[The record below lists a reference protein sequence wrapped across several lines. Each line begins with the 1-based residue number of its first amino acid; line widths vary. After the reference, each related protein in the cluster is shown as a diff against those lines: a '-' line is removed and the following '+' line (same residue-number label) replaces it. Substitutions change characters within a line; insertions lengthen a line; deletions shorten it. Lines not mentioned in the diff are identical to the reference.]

1 MTDSDLQLA
10 EVTRLVT
17 ILGGENA
24 SKDKKKALQ
33 DLTRLAA
40 LATHQSALS
49 QVFDKLLVVLKPL
62 LGDRTL
68 RAQAIAC
75 LGQVG
80 NSSVSCFD
88 ALVKW
93 QLAVLVQSKQADK
106 RALRLSQLSDFAI
119 ASIKCW
125 PTSPS
130 SKHHEMPFLHAHAP
144 SILTHSWN
152 LLDLKSLDSLASPLL
167 AITSTLATHVPS
179 ALISLSSHLV
189 RAFILWGSQEV
200 SDDVTE
206 RFSNC
211 AALLA
216 PLLRLATPSFL
227 ETATK
232 MLQEFASVPLVPPMP
247 SKKGTGAVSAGD
259 ANFASSAASPS
270 SSNPSATSD
279 ATSSATVVGGALSTA
294 ASTQDAEWRAPQI
307 SPGIAS
313 AVSLIRSLV
322 EGIGSSVWRDSKLVF
337 SLAVSLFA
345 TAREVHR
352 TNHTFSHR
360 YQWDVACTQLLA
372 SLSELNTS
380 PRVPWDPRTLSLYSF
395 WFAEHL
401 TTFPAM
407 RVSKLFT
414 LLNAHIRFLS
424 NYACSQ
430 PALPSNMTPFWATEV
445 LALRSI
451 GRNRELAVLVH
462 RMHSLIIAQWPLDF
476 DTCDWIPSTILSHL
490 KHETG
495 ADDNDAA
502 KSKPDQSLE
511 TLALLDVHLL
521 TSLYKRFSQSPP
533 FTSYFSEAKTQRLA
547 IEAGRNGLKRTLEVF
562 ELSKLTKQSPAL
574 QAAIVQLLS
583 SLVILGDISLCE
595 TLSSK
600 QDTTNIE
607 WERLLDSNLQSDTL
621 KAALQLVRSLASA
634 PIASTSS
641 NGSTAEVTK
650 IDPTKAQKLVYAVLD
665 ALMEADP
672 SVRLD
677 AANTMLSIST
687 LNSKHSTGSKRS
699 LLLDEESC
707 LAIYDQL
714 VLFGSL
720 ADSSEPVR
728 VILTRLL
735 VQIGRKGLHQL
746 GRSNRAER
754 FFPNWSG
761 LVPLALDALHPLSL
775 GSFSEQGTTLSYFGK
790 SEFASVLAL
799 TTEAGLSQSA
809 FDQALTSILDITRV
823 GTKLSVPWV
832 DNLPALTRSSAF
844 SDGNEKSAVDE
855 PSAHSASFELAFSA
869 FVTQRLV
876 RYSTAAKEHWA
887 TWEACIF
894 AILTKLKPSF
904 ANAKEFL
911 SFLESNLMLKDA
923 DTHNGAD
930 MMIAARRRLSWLEK
944 FEKTVSAAS
953 PGLLA
958 LPTLSSHPAAQ
969 FFKNNYHVCA
979 DWFVGVRK
987 QTLRFSLK
995 YGTSSDVLRHAFV
1008 RLSHLLQQAT
1018 QSGPN
1023 FFPETPEYYALIL
1036 SITEGLIEKAD
1047 ADSLLALHSFV
1058 SARPLAN
1065 PQASVNAK
1073 RLHVS
1078 LLEVIR
1084 AALLQSS
1091 SNFEAALQVYRSIP
1105 AAEPTADLT
1114 AMVTE
1119 NTNRCIMA
1127 LGSWKEVSSVTSPV
1141 DAPPEAA
1148 VSFNLR
1154 SISSK
1159 SFASLLKSIA
1169 DPMASWTA
1177 QRLTEVQGS
1186 QHKILQQFSL
1196 EPPHNSQS
1204 FGAFIDAALY
1214 EAAVAVKAYP
1224 TADRGAMK
1232 KALENLE
1239 VMASPFVS
1247 SASSNRSTHDLN
1259 FLVEKLQVLR
1269 VVTDSLA
1276 HVDNPSFG
1284 AQNLKSLSL
1293 PSLTHLLTLSGLI
1306 YGQEVRL
1313 VYLIEL
1319 TALKDDDESHNRA
1332 RSSEAAAGHTG
1343 SPGLPVCPMIIN
1355 KCTLL
1360 ISVKINYYQDL

>member
-1 MTDSDLQLA
+1 M
-10 EVTRLVT
+10 TRL
-17 ILGGENA
+17 LALLSGENA

-40 LATHQSALS
+40 LATHQSAFS
-49 QVFDKLLVVLKPL
+49 QVFDKLLVALKPL

-68 RAQAIAC
+68 RAQAISC

-80 NSSVSCFD
+80 NSSASCFES
-88 ALVKW
+88 LVKW

-130 SKHHEMPFLHAHAP
+130 SKHHEQPFLHTHAP
-144 SILTHSWN
+144 SILSHSWN

-179 ALISLSSHLV
+179 ALINMSSQLI

-200 SDDVTE
+200 SDDVME

-211 AALLA
+211 ATSLA
-216 PLLRLATPSFL
+216 PLLRLATTSFL

-232 MLQEFASVPLVPPMP
+232 MLQEFASVPLVPSIP
-247 SKKGTGAVSAGD
+247 SKKGASAVLGD
-259 ANFASSAASPS
+259 ANS
-270 SSNPSATSD
+270 
-279 ATSSATVVGGALSTA
+279 ALSTA
-294 ASTQDAEWRAPQI
+294 SPSPSSASDPSASTIIAGVAVSTATSTSDAEWRTPQI

-380 PRVPWDPRTLSLYSF
+380 PRTPWDPRTLSLYSF

-401 TTFPAM
+401 VTFPAM

-414 LLNAHIRFLS
+414 LLNAHVRFLS
-424 NYACSQ
+424 NYVCSQ

-451 GRNRELAVLVH
+451 GRNRELAALVH
-462 RMHSLIIAQWPLDF
+462 RMHNLIITQWPLDS
-476 DTCDWIPSTILSHL
+476 DTCDWIPSTIFSHL

-495 ADDNDAA
+495 SEEDEAA
-502 KSKPDQSLE
+502 KSNPDQSLE

-521 TSLYKRFSQSPP
+521 TALYRRFSQSPP
-533 FTSYFSEAKTQRLA
+533 FASYFSEAKTQRLA
-547 IEAGRNGLKRTLEVF
+547 IEAGQTGLQRTLQVF
-562 ELSKLTKQSPAL
+562 ELSKLSKLSPAL
-574 QAAIVQLLS
+574 QTAIMQLLG
-583 SLVILGDISLCE
+583 SLVVLSDISLSG
-595 TLSSK
+595 TLSAK
-600 QDTTNIE
+600 QDVNIE
-607 WERLLDSNLQSDTL
+607 WERLLDSKLQPETKKS
-621 KAALQLVRSLASA
+621 ALQLIRSLTTASSD
-634 PIASTSS
+634 STTE
-641 NGSTAEVTK
+641 TAK
-650 IDPTKAQKLVYAVLD
+650 IDPIKAQKLVSAVLD
-665 ALMEADP
+665 ALMEADE
-672 SVRLD
+672 SLRLE
-677 AANTMLSIST
+677 AANTMLSLATCNLKNLKS
-687 LNSKHSTGSKRS
+687 SKSA
-699 LLLDEESC
+699 LLDEESC
-707 LAIYDQL
+707 LAVYDQL

-720 ADSSEPVR
+720 ADSHEPVR

-746 GRSNRAER
+746 GRSKRAAR

-775 GSFSEQGTTLSYFGK
+775 GSSAEGTNLSYFGK

-799 TTEAGLSQSA
+799 VTEPGLSQSA
-809 FDQALTSILDITRV
+809 FDQALTSILDVTRV
-823 GTKLSVPWV
+823 NTKLSAPWG
-832 DNLPALTRSSAF
+832 DKLPALTRSSAF
-844 SDGNEKSAVDE
+844 STRNERSAVDE

-904 ANAKEFL
+904 GNAKEFL
-911 SFLESNLMLKDA
+911 SFLESNLLIKDA
-923 DTHNGAD
+923 ETHIGAD
-930 MMIAARRRLSWLEK
+930 MMATARRRLSWLDK
-944 FEKTVSAAS
+944 FEKAVSAAS

-969 FFKNNYHVCA
+969 FFKNNYNVCA

-1008 RLSHLLQQAT
+1008 RLSYLVQQAS
-1018 QSGPN
+1018 QSGPT
-1023 FFPETPEYYALIL
+1023 FFADTPEYYSLIL
-1036 SITEGLIEKAD
+1036 SITEGLVEKGD

-1065 PQASVNAK
+1065 PQDPANAK

-1084 AALLQSS
+1084 GALLQSS
-1091 SNFEAALQVYRSIP
+1091 SNFETALQVYRTIP

-1114 AMVTE
+1114 AMVNE
-1119 NTNRCIMA
+1119 NTNRCILA
-1127 LGSWKEVSSVTSPV
+1127 LGNWKEVSSVATSV
-1141 DAPPEAA
+1141 DAPVESA

-1159 SFASLLKSIA
+1159 SFASLLKAIS
-1169 DPMASWTA
+1169 DPMESWSTQKLA
-1177 QRLTEVQGS
+1177 EVQGS
-1186 QHKILQQFSL
+1186 LHRILQQFSI

-1239 VMASPFVS
+1239 VMASPFIS
-1247 SASSNRSTHDLN
+1247 SASSSRAVHDLN
-1259 FLVEKLQVLR
+1259 LLVEKLQVLR
-1269 VVTDSLA
+1269 VVTDSLGQI
-1276 HVDNPSFG
+1276 DNPSFG

-1306 YGQEVRL
+1306 RGQEVRFACFIDSPML
-1313 VYLIEL
+1313 ENEC
-1319 TALKDDDESHNRA
+1319 ESHNWNL
-1332 RSSEAAAGHTG
+1332 SSEPTFGHL
-1343 SPGLPVCPMIIN
+1343 GLLLPEVCPMIIN